1 MKVLQKEMLTLPENM
16 SRLNLTLT
24 LTVGLAIS
32 IYMFIILFE
41 ESRNIFKSVLHKYQN
56 KAVQPTPEI

>member
-1 MKVLQKEMLTLPENM
+1 MPENM

-32 IYMFIILFE
+32 IYMFITLFE